1 MIEKYLSVVGDPIEH
16 SLSPLIHQVAYEYL
30 GLEWQYD
37 RNLVAKGHLV
47 NFLEKHKQYSG
58 LSVTMPLK
66 EEAFE
71 VAETKTRTALDSRVV
86 NTLCLIDGEWQ
97 GANTD
102 IFGLKM
108 CLARV
113 ETNQIQNIS
122 LLGAGATARTAL
134 VVVSELF
141 PNAAVTIYA
150 RDETQANSSLSYLHP
165 GFNKNISEFSGNG
178 DLVLNTT
185 PVDFSHRG
193 AGSKYWLNVNYSNAL
208 GVPPGAKGIDGVEML
223 IWQAIAQIRLFVN
236 GSASDALPNESAV
249 LEQMRLAISNG

>member
-1 MIEKYLSVVGDPIEH
+1 MIEKHLSVVGDPIEH

-47 NFLEKHKQYSG
+47 NFLEEHKQYSG

-71 VAETKTRTALDSRVV
+71 FAVTKTRTALDSRVV

-113 ETNQIQNIS
+113 EMNQIKNIS
-122 LLGAGATARTAL
+122 LIGAGATARTAL

-150 RDETQANSSLSYLHP
+150 RDETQANSYLSYVHP

-223 IWQAIAQIRLFVN
+223 IWQAIAQIRIFTQGDEKQTLAQEAQIV
-236 GSASDALPNESAV
+236 SKIRAALQ
-249 LEQMRLAISNG
+249 LG

>member
-37 RNLVAKGHLV
+37 RNLVAKGNLA
-47 NFLEKHKQYSG
+47 NFLEEHKQYSG

-71 VAETKTRTALDSRVV
+71 FAETKIRTALDSRVV

-113 ETNQIQNIS
+113 EMNQIQNIS
-122 LLGAGATARTAL
+122 ILGAGATARTAL

-185 PVDFSHRG
+185 PVDFSYRG

-208 GVPPGAKGIDGVEML
+208 GVPQGAKGIDGVEML
-223 IWQAIAQIRLFVN
+223 IWQAIAQIRIFTQ
-236 GSASDALPNESAV
+236 GDEKQALAQEAQIVSKIRAA
-249 LEQMRLAISNG
+249 LQLG